1 MTSRRQNIQTIS
13 WFWDIYQRE
22 RLNLDPS
29 YQRRSVWNQAFK
41 DYFIETVLLGFPT
54 PAIFLYEEISP
65 EGRAIYNVVDGKQR
79 LSTIFEFINGEFP
92 VSDESVLNNL
102 QGSYFKNLDD
112 ETKKE
117 FWNYQFIIEFLP
129 ETDENVIRGIFDRIN
144 KNVAKLTP
152 QELRHARFDGEFIT
166 VAEQLTEVMEET
178 LPRGV
183 PRFGVQSK
191 KQMKD
196 VEMVA
201 ILLLFIEE
209 GARSSSQSDLDKAF
223 SDRDQVWE
231 QRIAVEKMW
240 RSTIEIMG
248 EIYRQNDGNDLSATR
263 LRNQADFYSLFGALV
278 ELQREGKHPKISE
291 MINRLP
297 IFVAKV
303 EDPTVRVADS
313 EVAAYYDAA
322 RSASSDK
329 GPREMRIRIMK
340 GVLLGEI

>member
-1 MTSRRQNIQTIS
+1 MTNRRQNFQTIS
-13 WFWDIYQRE
+13 WFWDLYQRE

-29 YQRRSVWNQAFK
+29 YQRRSIWNQAFK
-41 DYFIETVLLGFPT
+41 DYFIETVLLGFPA

-117 FWNYQFIIEFLP
+117 FWSYQFIIEFLP
-129 ETDENVIRGIFDRIN
+129 ETDENVLSGIFDRIN

-209 GARSSSQSDLDKAF
+209 GARSSSQSELDKTF

-248 EIYRQNDGNDLSATR
+248 EIY
-263 LRNQADFYSLFGALV
+263 
-278 ELQREGKHPKISE
+278 EGCAQ
-291 MINRLP
+291 
-297 IFVAKV
+297 F
-303 EDPTVRVADS
+303 
-313 EVAAYYDAA
+313 
-322 RSASSDK
+322 
-329 GPREMRIRIMK
+329 IM
-340 GVLLGEI
+340 